1 MRIRS
6 IVRIRSGNYGSKEPK
21 PRSKVMRL
29 GNTTLERM
37 KKEHP
42 DFWYEEIVRTAGTQ
56 MGFFEPEYRYGG
68 VPFKFV
74 DLFAGIGGFRCGL
87 EPLGGE
93 CVYTSE
99 WDRHASETY
108 RNWYNTDDVIND
120 DFREVDYEAIP
131 DHDILC
137 AGFPCQPFSL
147 AGVSSKASLGR
158 GHGFEDEK
166 QGNLFFSLLDVIQAK
181 KPPALFFENVKHLK
195 HHDGGRTWEVI
206 HASLIESGYHVFE
219 KIIDAQSWVPQ
230 HRERIFIVCFN
241 REIFTQKSES
251 IPFVWSEPPQTR
263 KTLSDILEKKPDK
276 KYMLSDKLW
285 TYLQDRKQKHLENG
299 HGFGYGIVE
308 TEDRQNATT
317 RTISARYHKDG
328 SEILIREK
336 GWRNPRRLTPREAGL
351 LQGFDDET
359 ASFFGHQSGFPQCVS
374 DTQAYR
380 QYGNAVVPA
389 VIKAIGQNIQSVLI
403 HNII

>member
-1 MRIRS
+1 MQPDQR
-6 IVRIRSGNYGSKEPK
+6 
-21 PRSKVMRL
+21 
-29 GNTTLERM
+29 TLDRV
-37 KKEHP
+37 KKKHP
-42 DFWYEEIVRTAGTQ
+42 DFWYEEITRIEGTQ

-108 RNWYNTDDVIND
+108 RKWYNTDDVISD

-158 GHGFEDEK
+158 SHGFEDEK

-181 KPPALFFENVKHLK
+181 KPPVLFFENVKHLK
-195 HHDGGRTWEVI
+195 HHDEGRTWEVI
-206 HASLIESGYHVFE
+206 HSSLIESGYYVFE
-219 KIIDAQSWVPQ
+219 KIIDAQRWVPQ

-241 REIFTQKSES
+241 RKIFTQNSES
-251 IPFVWSEPPQTR
+251 IPFVWPEPPQTR
-263 KTLSDILEKKPDK
+263 KTLTEILETPPDK

-359 ASFFGHQSGFPQCVS
+359 ASFFGYQSGFPQCVS

>member
-1 MRIRS
+1 MQPDQR
-6 IVRIRSGNYGSKEPK
+6 
-21 PRSKVMRL
+21 
-29 GNTTLERM
+29 TLDRV
-37 KKEHP
+37 KKKHP
-42 DFWYEEIVRTAGTQ
+42 DFWYEEITRTEGTQ
-56 MGFFEPEYRYGG
+56 VGFFEPEYRYGG

-99 WDRHASETY
+99 WDEHASKTY
-108 RNWYNTDDVIND
+108 SNWYATDDVVSD
-120 DFREVDYEAIP
+120 DFREVDYTAIP

-147 AGVSSKASLGR
+147 AGVSSKNSLGR
-158 GHGFEDEK
+158 SHGFEDEK
-166 QGNLFFSLLDVIQAK
+166 QGNLFFSLLDIIRVK
-181 KPPALFFENVKHLK
+181 KPPALFFENVKNLK
-195 HHDGGRTWEVI
+195 HHDEGRTWEI
-206 HASLIESGYHVFE
+206 IRTSLIDAGYHVFH
-219 KIIDAQSWVPQ
+219 KVIDAQSWVPQ

-241 REIFTQKSES
+241 REIFTQNSES
-251 IPFVWSEPPQTR
+251 IPLLWPEPVEPR
-263 KTLSDILEKKPDK
+263 KSLSDILEKKPDK

-285 TYLQDRKQKHLENG
+285 KYLSDRKQKHIDDG
-299 HGFGYGIVE
+299 HGFGYGIIE
-308 TEDRQNATT
+308 PEERSDGIT
-317 RTISARYHKDG
+317 RTLSARYHKDG

-351 LQGFDDET
+351 LQGFDDGI
-359 ASFFGHQSGFPQCVS
+359 ASHFGHGSGFPQYVS

-389 VIKAIGQNIQSVLI
+389 VINAIGKNIQSVLI
-403 HNII
+403 HNMIFS